1 LKPDNGEVEILKMP
15 TTDQSKPTGKAG
27 RRNRKP
33 EQRSQQSD
41 PKVSP
46 KSDKK
51 MSATPQQQPESEET
65 FATTAEP
72 VATFSAEDE
81 AAAETPISAAIGPT
95 GLTAIPSAGARAVLS
110 DSASMTEAAASD
122 LAPAGLQAIAD
133 AYGDYTRKSLEQTRS
148 FFERLAR
155 VRSLDKAVEVQV
167 EFAKQAYE
175 TFVSEMQK
183 ICGLQTELA
192 KQSFRPWE
200 GFTAKTNRD
209 AHQGLNG
216 GGTRH

>member
-1 LKPDNGEVEILKMP
+1 MP
-15 TTDQSKPTGKAG
+15 TTDHNKPTGKAG
-27 RRNRKP
+27 RRNRKA
-33 EQRSQQSD
+33 EQRNQESD
-41 PKVSP
+41 HKASP

-51 MSATPQQQPESEET
+51 MTATPQQQPEPEET

-72 VATFSAEDE
+72 TDVAAFSAEDE
-81 AAAETPISAAIGPT
+81 PAGETPISAATGPT
-95 GLTAIPSAGARAVLS
+95 GLPTFPSAGAQAVRS
-110 DSASMTEAAASD
+110 GAASMTEAAASD
-122 LAPAGLQAIAD
+122 LAPVGLQTIAT
-133 AYGDYTRKSLEQTRS
+133 AYGDYTRKSLEQTRT
-148 FFERLAR
+148 FFERLTR

-200 GFTAKTNRD
+200 AFTAKTNQE
-209 AHQGLNG
+209 AHPSLNG
-216 GGTRH
+216 AGTRH

>member
-1 LKPDNGEVEILKMP
+1 MP

-33 EQRSQQSD
+33 EQRSQPSD
-41 PKVSP
+41 PKASP

-51 MSATPQQQPESEET
+51 MTATPQQQPQSEET

-72 VATFSAEDE
+72 VTTFSAEDE
-81 AAAETPISAAIGPT
+81 SAGETPISAAIGPT
-95 GLTAIPSAGARAVLS
+95 GLTAIPSTGAPAVLS
-110 DSASMTEAAASD
+110 DAASMTEAAASD
-122 LAPAGLQAIAD
+122 FAPAGLQAIAN
-133 AYGDYTRKSLEQTRS
+133 AYGDYTKKSLEQTRS

-209 AHQGLNG
+209 AHQSLNG